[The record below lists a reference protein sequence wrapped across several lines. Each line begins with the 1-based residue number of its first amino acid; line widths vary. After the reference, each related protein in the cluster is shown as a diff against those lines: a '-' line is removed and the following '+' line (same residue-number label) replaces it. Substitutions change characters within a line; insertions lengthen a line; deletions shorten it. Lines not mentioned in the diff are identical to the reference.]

1 METPSLNSQQ
11 LVHCCACDIWSVSS
25 GLPCWIIAFCYL
37 KWWYPVYCNELD
49 HFLELSAHLI
59 EKLGLHCPGLFL
71 LVSFGAPLLKKWA
84 RELSTVD
91 ESLWLHVKN
100 RVNRDTVI
108 RNVSIRSK
116 SCPVVWILI
125 DCFCSVAGCT
135 CDRVTNFEPDTTFPA
150 LVKAI
155 WVIFEKSWKIQ
166 KSLKKA
172 LAWSWRQLSATE
184 GYFSD
189 LCGWRNVLCH
199 FLPSTIGKTEFDFV
213 QTHVLNEN
221 PENARKTISVNLQY
235 FHCTEGRPKKPSFSN
250 GRDPV
255 DLPGCKRGKSH
266 GSKKIAGRGHKLWT
280 PLGLRKFILNSS
292 SQQRCVPGTHSRLR
306 DSMWMRY
313 QTFWNKARF
322 ARRNC

>member
-37 KWWYPVYCNELD
+37 KLWYPVYCNELD
-49 HFLELSAHLI
+49 HFLELSVHPI
-59 EKLGLHCPGLFL
+59 GKLGLHCPGLFL

-116 SCPVVWILI
+116 SYPVVWILI
-125 DCFCSVAGCT
+125 GRYCSVAGHT

-184 GYFSD
+184 GYFLN
-189 LCGWRNVLCH
+189 LCGWQNVLCN
-199 FLPSTIGKTEFDFV
+199 FLPSTIDKTEFDSV
-213 QTHVLNEN
+213 QTHLLNEN
-221 PENARKTISVNLQY
+221 PKNPAKNY
-235 FHCTEGRPKKPSFSN
+235 HCKPSIFPLYRRQTQKVFIFQRKGPNRPSWVQT
-250 GRDPV
+250 RQIP
-255 DLPGCKRGKSH
+255 RFE
-266 GSKKIAGRGHKLWT
+266 KIAGRGHKLWT
-280 PLGLRKFILNSS
+280 PLGLRN
-292 SQQRCVPGTHSRLR
+292 
-306 DSMWMRY
+306 
-313 QTFWNKARF
+313 
-322 ARRNC
+322 